1 MSAERLFIERR
12 KKVVINLNIAPLI
25 DVVFQMLLF
34 FALTSYFVANPGIE
48 VSLPKANSAV
58 AVQRNNIMIHI
69 TDSSTIYCN
78 ATRVELPELKQ
89 MLVSLS
95 SASKTVILKADKT
108 VQLGVVVQ
116 VIDIVKQTEVK
127 DLVIATSTEYN
138 NGSKK

>member
-25 DVVFQMLLF
+25 DVVFQLLLF

-58 AVQRNNIMIHI
+58 TVQRNNIMIHI
-69 TDSSTIYCN
+69 TGNNTIYCN
-78 ATRVELPELKQ
+78 ATKVELPELKQ
-89 MLVSLS
+89 MLVALS
-95 SASKTVILKADKT
+95 SSSKTVILKADKT

-127 DLVIATSTEYN
+127 DLVIATSTEDN
-138 NGSKK
+138 NGNKK